1 MKLKTLLRYAKLSYL
16 RQSRTGWCPV
26 CSRRTVFVVVDPETI
41 RENALCFWCRSSS
54 RNRHVARCIL
64 QALAARGVKR
74 FGDLSRAEH
83 ISVYNLSASGPFAR
97 VWGRPANIT
106 YSEYFDGC
114 RSGERRDGILCQD
127 VQRLSFDDE
136 SFDLV
141 VSEDVFEHVPDYRR
155 GFAEVRRVLKPGGY
169 HIFSV
174 PFSLTGPTTE
184 RFELR
189 DGAPVPVLPVE
200 SHGDPVRGTVPVF
213 TDFGSDLPEV
223 LTGVG
228 FEVRLEWS
236 QPQEEKRYGT
246 FASYTFV
253 TRKM

>member
-1 MKLKTLLRYAKLSYL
+1 MRLKTLLRYAKLSYL

-26 CSRRTVFVVVDPETI
+26 CGRRTVFVVVDPETI
-41 RENALCFWCRSSS
+41 RENAWCLWCRSSS
-54 RNRHVARCIL
+54 RNRHVAKCIVE
-64 QALAARGVKR
+64 ALAARGVKR
-74 FGDLSRAEH
+74 FGDLSQTEDL
-83 ISVYNLSASGPFAR
+83 SVYNLSASGPFVR

-114 RSGERRDGILCQD
+114 RSGERRDGVLCQD

-136 SFDLV
+136 AFDLV
-141 VSEDVFEHVPDYRR
+141 VSEDVFEHVPDYRG
-155 GFAEVRRVLKPGGY
+155 GFAEVHRVLKPGGY

-189 DGAPVPVLPVE
+189 GGERVPVLPVE
-200 SHGDPVRGTVPVF
+200 WHGDPVRGTVPVF
-213 TDFGSDLPEV
+213 ADFGHDLLE
-223 LTGVG
+223 LLADVG

-236 QPQEEKRYGT
+236 QPEEEKRDGT

-253 TRKM
+253 TRKV